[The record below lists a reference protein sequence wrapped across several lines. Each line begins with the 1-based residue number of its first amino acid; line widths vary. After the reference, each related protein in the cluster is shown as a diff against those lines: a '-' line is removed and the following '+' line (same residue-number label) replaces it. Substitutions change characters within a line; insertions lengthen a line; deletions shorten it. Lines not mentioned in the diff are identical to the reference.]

1 MPTGIMLM
9 EHLYGQDLITRIKEG
24 DGSAFEIL
32 YQQNWQHLYIFAVRR
47 LNDEEEAKDVVQ
59 EVFINLWTKRH
70 SILIHQNVAGYLMQM
85 TKNEII
91 RKVQQALR
99 NQEKTEQYRLHIIP
113 SLLQIYDHLSHKEL
127 EKHLQKEVASL
138 PLRQQQIYK
147 LHNDEDLSI
156 SEIAENLE
164 ISEQTVKNQLVT
176 ANKKIR
182 TALREALFLA
192 ILYHIH

>member
-24 DGSAFEIL
+24 DGSAFETL
-32 YQQNWQHLYIFAVRR
+32 YQQNWQQLYIFAVKR
-47 LNDEEEAKDVVQ
+47 LDDEEEAKDVVQ
-59 EVFINLWTKRH
+59 EVFINLWAKRH
-70 SILIHQNVAGYLMQM
+70 NILIHQNVGGYLMQM

-113 SLLQIYDHLSHKEL
+113 SLLQIYDRLDYKEL
-127 EKHLQKEVASL
+127 EKHLQKEVGSL
-138 PLRQQQIYK
+138 PSRQQQIYK
-147 LHNDEDLSI
+147 LHNEEDLSI
-156 SEIAENLE
+156 REIAENLE

-182 TALREALFLA
+182 IALKEALLLI
-192 ILYHIH
+192 ILHHIQ

>member
-9 EHLYGQDLITRIKEG
+9 EPLYGQDLITRIKEG
-24 DGSAFEIL
+24 DGSAFETL
-32 YQQNWQHLYIFAVRR
+32 YQQNWQQLYIFAVKR
-47 LNDEEEAKDVVQ
+47 LDDEEEAKDVVQ

-70 SILIHQNVAGYLMQM
+70 NILIHQNVGGYLMQM

-99 NQEKTEQYRLHIIP
+99 NQKKTEQYRLHIIP
-113 SLLQIYDHLSHKEL
+113 SLLQIYDRLDYKEL
-127 EKHLQKEVASL
+127 EKHLQKEVGSL
-138 PLRQQQIYK
+138 PNRQQQIYK
-147 LHNDEDLSI
+147 LHNEEDLSI
-156 SEIAENLE
+156 REIAENLE

-182 TALREALFLA
+182 IALKEALLLI
-192 ILYHIH
+192 ILHHIQ